1 MIQIGEKREP
11 TSAGRFKMICD
22 GADQAIDWV
31 MDMMNATRQAID
43 VKEAKLVNANES
55 RYTLAA

>member
-1 MIQIGEKREP
+1 
-11 TSAGRFKMICD
+11 MICD

-55 RYTLAA
+55 RYALAA